1 MDTAKELTIGMDLGD
16 KTSVL
21 CALTRDGKVKWRT
34 TVDST
39 VEEITALFS
48 SFPDPSQLVVAMEAG
63 THSPWISDVL
73 EELGIETLVG
83 NPRELRMIWAS
94 DRKSDNRDA
103 EMLARL
109 ARSDR
114 NLLYPIMPRG
124 MDERLNL
131 LLLKAREGLVKI
143 RTELTNQI
151 RGLVKSFGGRIPSC
165 SPEAFPKVAREHLDD
180 RMLDLLGELIVA
192 QESTT
197 VRIRAYDRRISDT
210 AKDYYP
216 QTERLRA
223 IKGVG
228 PITALA
234 FVLIVGDPKRF
245 AHSRDV
251 GAYFGL
257 VPKRDQS
264 GACDK
269 PLSISKAGNPMMR
282 KLLVV
287 AANYVMGPFGEDC
300 DLRRHG
306 EKIAAK
312 GEQIAKR
319 KAKTAV
325 ARKLSVLMHRLL
337 VSGDS
342 YDPFYNRRSA

>member
-1 MDTAKELTIGMDLGD
+1 M
-16 KTSVL
+16 
-21 CALTRDGKVKWRT
+21 
-34 TVDST
+34 
-39 VEEITALFS
+39 
-48 SFPDPSQLVVAMEAG
+48 
-63 THSPWISDVL
+63 
-73 EELGIETLVG
+73 
-83 NPRELRMIWAS
+83 
-94 DRKSDNRDA
+94 
-103 EMLARL
+103 
-109 ARSDR
+109 
-114 NLLYPIMPRG
+114 
-124 MDERLNL
+124 
-131 LLLKAREGLVKI
+131 
-143 RTELTNQI
+143 
-151 RGLVKSFGGRIPSC
+151 
-165 SPEAFPKVAREHLDD
+165 
-180 RMLDLLGELIVA
+180 A

-234 FVLIVGDPKRF
+234 FVLIVWDPKRF